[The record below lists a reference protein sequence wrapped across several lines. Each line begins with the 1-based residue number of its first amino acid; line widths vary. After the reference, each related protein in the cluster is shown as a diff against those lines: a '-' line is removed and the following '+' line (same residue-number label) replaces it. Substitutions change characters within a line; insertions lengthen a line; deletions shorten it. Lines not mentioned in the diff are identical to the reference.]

1 MARDVNEIR
10 RNGSD
15 CLAKG
20 VPCEASDLVLDSIR
34 IFSRLGGAEFIGF
47 GECVGGDWRL
57 YAVQAYPGVGD
68 IGRGQT
74 PILVKIPEAAAL
86 PLACR
91 RPIDRYNNLG

>member
-68 IGRGQT
+68 IGPRADAYLSENTGGRS
-74 PILVKIPEAAAL
+74 AASGL
-86 PLACR
+86 
-91 RPIDRYNNLG
+91 